1 MARKTLTDKGVAAIK
16 PRAKTYTHSDPM
28 LPGHYVR
35 VTPTG
40 SKSFVAVAR
49 DPRGKQVWTTIA
61 NAALIG
67 IEEAREEAREVIK
80 RVKAGQ
86 DRAGPQSFESVAN
99 EWLHRHVNAKGLRSV
114 YEYKRLLHKHLL
126 PEWGGRDFTSIKRT
140 DVAKLLDTVEDE
152 AGARSADYVL
162 SLISGIANWYA
173 KRDGEYVSPLI
184 RGMYRHSI
192 KDRARTR
199 ILSDDEIRAI
209 WSAYAPGHIYGDL
222 LKLALLTGQRQDK
235 VASMRWEDISID
247 RAWHVPNGTR
257 EKGAGGAMVLPSMAL
272 DIIKARPRFASN
284 PYVFAGRDSYI
295 KGFAKLKRA
304 LDAKVPIAPWQFHD
318 LRRTARSLMSRAGIR
333 PDIAERVLGH
343 AIRGVEGTYDRH
355 QYREEKA
362 HALNALAALIESIIN
377 PSDNV
382 VALRG

>member
-1 MARKTLTDKGVAAIK
+1 MNG
-16 PRAKTYTHSDPM
+16 YT
-28 LPGHYVR
+28 
-35 VTPTG
+35 VT
-40 SKSFVAVAR
+40 SM
-49 DPRGKQVWTTIA
+49 Q
-61 NAALIG
+61 
-67 IEEAREEAREVIK
+67 
-80 RVKAGQ
+80 
-86 DRAGPQSFESVAN
+86 
-99 EWLHRHVNAKGLRSV
+99 GLRSV

-192 KDRARTR
+192 KDHARTR

-247 RAWHVPNGTR
+247 GLGMFP
-257 EKGAGGAMVLPSMAL
+257 
-272 DIIKARPRFASN
+272 
-284 PYVFAGRDSYI
+284 
-295 KGFAKLKRA
+295 
-304 LDAKVPIAPWQFHD
+304 
-318 LRRTARSLMSRAGIR
+318 TARGRRVRA
-333 PDIAERVLGH
+333 V
-343 AIRGVEGTYDRH
+343 
-355 QYREEKA
+355 
-362 HALNALAALIESIIN
+362 
-377 PSDNV
+377 
-382 VALRG
+382 